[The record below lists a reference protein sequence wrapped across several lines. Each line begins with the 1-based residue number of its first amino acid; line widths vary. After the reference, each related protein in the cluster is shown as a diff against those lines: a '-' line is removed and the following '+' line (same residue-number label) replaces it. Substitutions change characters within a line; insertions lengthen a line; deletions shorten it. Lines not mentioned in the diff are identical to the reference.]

1 MLEAK
6 GQETADNL
14 TGAQA
19 AVPECESRS
28 LLGLGVPSTADEYKS
43 GNNTSLE
50 YAKEDAR
57 CQHTPVV
64 FGRRS

>member
-28 LLGLGVPSTADEYKS
+28 LLGLGVPSTADEY
-43 GNNTSLE
+43 
-50 YAKEDAR
+50 
-57 CQHTPVV
+57 
-64 FGRRS
+64 